1 MRPFNAA
8 TVTAILALAF
18 AFGPGA
24 QAQSYPDR
32 PIRIVVPYPA
42 GGGIDLIARAIGN
55 QLTQRWGQPVI
66 AENRPGSGTIVAA
79 EGAAF
84 MSGLGD
90 LEPVRLSFRNANLK
104 LDQAMVAEASLLRRK
119 PCVHCPLIVA
129 YGEGETD
136 DYKRQCREVAAYWAG
151 HGNAVEV
158 FELKHRNHFD
168 AVLEWADP
176 ESGLFRANRA
186 MMGL

>member
-1 MRPFNAA
+1 MVDSARIGRTATEPRPFTQMPINWAH
-8 TVTAILALAF
+8 
-18 AFGPGA
+18 AFG
-24 QAQSYPDR
+24 
-32 PIRIVVPYPA
+32 VPT
-42 GGGIDLIARAIGN
+42 DL
-55 QLTQRWGQPVI
+55 VK
-66 AENRPGSGTIVAA
+66 
-79 EGAAF
+79 GAAF

-104 LDQAMVAEASLLRRK
+104 LDVAMVAEASLLRRK
-119 PCVHCPLIVA
+119 PCAHCPLIVA
-129 YGEGETD
+129 FGEGETD
-136 DYKRQCREVAAYWAG
+136 DYKRQCREVAAYWAR

-176 ESGLFRANRA
+176 KSALFRANRA